1 MSTVT
6 LKSHRNEGRGT
17 ASPQLAAAEAFAAQV
32 GDVTLELAD
41 LTIGQLSAVAALL
54 LALDE
59 ANARARAA
67 ERALANLLH
76 VSNCGVIRTV
86 ASELVG
92 DASFVEDEGGDL
104 DLLRVAA

>member
-1 MSTVT
+1 MSTGT
-6 LKSHRNEGRGT
+6 LNSHPNEGRGT
-17 ASPQLAAAEAFAAQV
+17 ASPQLAAAEAFAAHV

-54 LALDE
+54 LALHE

-76 VSNCGVIRTV
+76 ASNFGDIRTA

-92 DASFVEDEGGDL
+92 DASSFEDDSGDL
-104 DLLRVAA
+104 DLLKVAA

>member
-1 MSTVT
+1 MSTGT
-6 LKSHRNEGRGT
+6 LNSHPNEGRGT
-17 ASPQLAAAEAFAAQV
+17 ASPQLAAAEAFAAHV

-54 LALDE
+54 LALHE

-76 VSNCGVIRTV
+76 GGSGGTFISA
-86 ASELVG
+86 ASELLG
-92 DASFVEDEGGDL
+92 DASSFEDDSGDL
-104 DLLRVAA
+104 DLLKVAA